1 MSSDS
6 GFPVSLLLDGPL
18 FMDELETQP
27 QHFRREH
34 EIDSLRLVPSKSAAR
49 GVHTIYFKPEH
60 RQWALV
66 RLLKRYRWLFE
77 ILLQRGLSGEHML
90 LRQGFS
96 TDDLDFLYDVVPQPP
111 AEYNPIVYDLLW
123 LVATHDEYL
132 ALTEAMADRTR
143 FVPERLLR
151 ETPGISV
158 DDSGYFSRFLRSHLI
173 RRTVDTS
180 RPVDERAD
188 HTEGG
193 TAVTPDATYE
203 VTPEGRDALAGILAE
218 YERIFEQR
226 EFESLLINPE
236 LDPNEHLREYDPGP
250 DTPAVDVSFDE
261 MQEEEGI
268 LGEIADSFA
277 PLDEEFGSPG
287 ESSGDGRDETGP
299 GSEPAGIDEG
309 GIAGGGS
316 DTSGTT
322 TEPGPETQTGKPR
335 RQRAN
340 QTDESPTQESSGNSD
355 EGDKQTLDEQVPEE
369 TFVGEYTREEVLR
382 AAVAAAREI
391 EAGGLV
397 RTSEVKSA
405 VWEAVE
411 IKGRNRTVLWEAVRD
426 VLLTMDVTHGRGGGH
441 VWASNSTTVVE

>member
-18 FMDELETQP
+18 FLDELETQP
-27 QHFRREH
+27 QHFRQEH
-34 EIDSLRLVPSKSAAR
+34 DIDSLRLVPAKSAAT
-49 GVHTIYFKPEH
+49 GVHTVYFKPEH

-96 TDDLDFLYDVVPQPP
+96 TDDLDFFYDIVPQPP
-111 AEYNPIVYDLLW
+111 AEYNPIVYDMLW

-151 ETPGISV
+151 ETSGISA

-173 RRTVDTS
+173 SRTVDTS

-226 EFESLLINPE
+226 EFEPLLINPE
-236 LDPNEHLREYDPGP
+236 LDPHEHLREYDPGP
-250 DTPAVDVSFDE
+250 DAQAPDVSFDE

-268 LGEIADSFA
+268 LGEIAGSFA
-277 PLDEEFGSPG
+277 PLDEEFGSPA
-287 ESSGDGRDETGP
+287 ESTVDEPDDVAPEPEPVGDDRGTT
-299 GSEPAGIDEG
+299 
-309 GIAGGGS
+309 AGGQS
-316 DTSGTT
+316 DTSGRMV
-322 TEPGPETQTGKPR
+322 EPSPERQTGTSR
-335 RQRAN
+335 GRQAN
-340 QTDESPTQESSGNSD
+340 QTAESPD
-355 EGDKQTLDEQVPEE
+355 EDSPSKADEVDRQALDEQVPDE

-391 EAGGLV
+391 HAGGLV
-397 RTSEVKSA
+397 RTSAVKSA

-411 IKGRNRTVLWEAVRD
+411 TEGRSRTVLWEAVRD
-426 VLLTMDVTHGRGGGH
+426 ILITMDATHGRGGGH
-441 VWASNSTTVVE
+441 VWASNSTTAE

>member
-1 MSSDS
+1 
-6 GFPVSLLLDGPL
+6 
-18 FMDELETQP
+18 MDELETQP

-173 RRTVDTS
+173 SRTVDTS
-180 RPVDERAD
+180 RPVDERYSGCD
-188 HTEGG
+188 VRGDTRG
-193 TAVTPDATYE
+193 T
-203 VTPEGRDALAGILAE
+203 
-218 YERIFEQR
+218 
-226 EFESLLINPE
+226 
-236 LDPNEHLREYDPGP
+236 
-250 DTPAVDVSFDE
+250 
-261 MQEEEGI
+261 
-268 LGEIADSFA
+268 
-277 PLDEEFGSPG
+277 
-287 ESSGDGRDETGP
+287 
-299 GSEPAGIDEG
+299 
-309 GIAGGGS
+309 
-316 DTSGTT
+316 
-322 TEPGPETQTGKPR
+322 
-335 RQRAN
+335 
-340 QTDESPTQESSGNSD
+340 
-355 EGDKQTLDEQVPEE
+355 
-369 TFVGEYTREEVLR
+369 
-382 AAVAAAREI
+382 
-391 EAGGLV
+391 
-397 RTSEVKSA
+397 
-405 VWEAVE
+405 
-411 IKGRNRTVLWEAVRD
+411 
-426 VLLTMDVTHGRGGGH
+426 
-441 VWASNSTTVVE
+441 